1 MSEITA
7 IPDDLRRQLPAVATL
22 LDHPHLDDLRQRV
35 GERALTRAIRE
46 TLATWRARLGAGATE
61 RPNEETLVAAIRGVV
76 EARRR
81 LNTRPVFNLTGTVI
95 HTNLGRSPLSESAIE
110 AVVEAARHPV
120 ALEYDLAAGRRGDR
134 DRLVEG
140 LLVELTGAEAATVVN
155 NNAAA
160 VLLALT
166 ALGAGR
172 EAIISRGEMIE
183 IGGAFRMPDVMTT
196 AGCRL
201 IEVGATNRTHARDFQ
216 QALGEESGLI
226 VKAHASNY
234 HVEGF
239 TSSVPEAELADIAH
253 AHGIPFMIDLGSG
266 ALTDFRALGLPH
278 EARPAEAI
286 AAGADLVTFSGDKLL
301 GGPQAG
307 IVVGRREL
315 IAKLKSHPLK
325 RALRC
330 DKLTLA
336 ALEATLRTYRDSETP
351 ERDLPTLSML
361 TRPVMEI
368 AAQAERLLPIVR
380 RTLDGIAE
388 VDVRPC
394 RSQLGSGSL
403 PVDRLDSEAMVLT
416 VSRGRELA
424 RLERALRRLP
434 RPMIGRVHEGALWL
448 DLRCLDTTAEEQ
460 AFLDQLE
467 QLPTYWRE
475 AA

>member
-1 MSEITA
+1 MSEPTS
-7 IPDDLRRQLPAVATL
+7 IPEDLRRRLPAVNTL
-22 LDHPHLDDLRQRV
+22 LVHPSLAEWREEV
-35 GERALTRAIRE
+35 GERALTRAVRDTLAKWRDRLGDAEMALPDEATLLAEIRE
-46 TLATWRARLGAGATE
+46 SVGRQRQRHARS
-61 RPNEETLVAAIRGVV
+61 
-76 EARRR
+76 
-81 LNTRPVFNLTGTVI
+81 VFNLTGTVI
-95 HTNLGRSPLSESAIE
+95 HTNLGRSPLSESAIK

-120 ALEYDLAAGRRGDR
+120 ALEYDLEAGRRGDR
-134 DRLVEG
+134 DRLVED

-166 ALGAGR
+166 AVGAGR

-183 IGGAFRMPDVMTT
+183 IGGAFRMPDVMTA

-201 IEVGATNRTHARDFQ
+201 VEVGATNRTHARDFR
-216 QALGEESGLI
+216 QALGDESGLI
-226 VKAHASNY
+226 VKAHTSNY

-239 TSSVPEAELADIAH
+239 TASVPEPELAEIAH

-266 ALTDFRALGLPH
+266 ALTDFRALGLPC
-278 EARPAEAI
+278 EAQPGEAI

-336 ALEATLRTYRDSETP
+336 ALEATLRTYRDSAAP
-351 ERDLPTLSML
+351 ERELPTLSLL
-361 TRPVMEI
+361 TRPGTEI

-380 RTLDGIAE
+380 QALDGIADVE
-388 VDVRPC
+388 VRSC

-403 PVDRLDSEAMVLT
+403 PVDRLDSAALAMTLP
-416 VSRGRELA
+416 RGRDLA
-424 RLERALRRLP
+424 RLERAWRRLP
-434 RPMIGRVHEGALWL
+434 RPVIGRVHDGAVLL
-448 DLRCLDTTAEEQ
+448 DLRCLASDSDEQ
-460 AFLDQLE
+460 AFVAQLSR
-467 QLPTYWRE
+467 LPDAWR
-475 AA
+475 AVS